1 MVEEMTSTRRI
12 RGGALLARALQQK
25 GVEHVFTLA
34 GGFCNPALEGF
45 MEAQMKVI
53 NCPHEQIAGHL
64 ADGHTRITRKPAVCL
79 VGPEGF
85 ANAVPAMMEAWG
97 ERSPVIFVT
106 GSSTLKRQGAGGF
119 KEIDDVA
126 IAAPLTKYS
135 VSITDGERINEFVDR
150 AYKMAINGYPG
161 AVHLSL
167 PVDIMFSS
175 FDEDVGSQERPFA
188 IAAQP
193 PARAWP
199 EPEKLKAFLARL
211 AAAKR
216 PVLIGGHGIWWSGAE
231 ALLEEA
237 GRRLHIPIFNIPY
250 HQKLLSEDC
259 EAYMGLAD
267 VHQYHPSADAFNEAD
282 LVLMIGG
289 RLDNQMNFGNPPL
302 FPATTNLC
310 CINGSHEEVDFNR
323 AADMTLLSDPGAFLQ
338 AVIDA
343 GARGDISTDK
353 GWFALN
359 RRRRAE
365 WVARMIAD
373 VEAEAAGDAF
383 GGRIHPM
390 QLALDVQ
397 TAMADGDWLVI
408 DGGNTHFWSEIAV
421 NLAGHQ
427 GRKLGGILHPGTFS
441 MLGVGVSFAISAKN
455 VHPDRNVV
463 LISGDGAFLSG
474 GLSIEAAFQ
483 EQRPITVV
491 IDNNGGL
498 DCISQQQ
505 ERLFE
510 SGTHFAT
517 DFRDIPFHTMFE
529 GLGGHG
535 ELVTRREDIVPAVQ
549 RAMASGMTACVN
561 VKVKGVISP
570 IVLAT
575 TSKRDKASIE

>member
-1 MVEEMTSTRRI
+1 MTPPKKI
-12 RGGALLARALQQK
+12 RGGALLARALQEK
-25 GVEHVFTLA
+25 GIEHVFTLS

-45 MEAQMKVI
+45 MECQMKVI
-53 NCPHEQIAGHL
+53 NCPHEQVAGHF
-64 ADGHTRITRKPAVCL
+64 ADGHTRITRKPTVCL

-135 VSITDGERINEFVDR
+135 ATITDGERINEFVDR
-150 AYKMAINGYPG
+150 AVKIATNGYPG

-167 PVDIMFSS
+167 PVDIMFSH
-175 FDEDVGSQERPFA
+175 FVEDAGRDERPFDLSM
-188 IAAQP
+188 QL

-199 EPEKLKAFLARL
+199 EPARL
-211 AAAKR
+211 QQLLQKLNNAKR
-216 PVLIGGHGIWWSGAE
+216 PVLIGGHGVWWAKAE
-231 ALLEEA
+231 AKLEEA
-237 GRRLHIPIFNIPY
+237 GRLLGIPVFNIPY
-250 HQKLLSEDC
+250 HQKLLGEEC

-267 VHQYHPSADAFNEAD
+267 IHQYHPSADAFRDAD
-282 LVLMIGG
+282 LVLMVGG

-302 FPATTNLC
+302 FPSSAELVC
-310 CINGSHEEVDFNR
+310 VNGSHEEIEFNR
-323 AADMTLLSDPGAFLQ
+323 AADFTLLCDPAAFLETLVAHRQ
-338 AVIDA
+338 NSNFHLPRD
-343 GARGDISTDK
+343 
-353 GWFALN
+353 WYALN
-359 RRRRAE
+359 RQWRAA
-365 WVARMIAD
+365 WVDKMLAD
-373 VEAEAAGDAF
+373 LDHETAQPAF
-383 GGRIHPM
+383 EGRVHPL

-397 TAMADGDWLVI
+397 GAMGDGDWLVI

-421 NLAGHQ
+421 NIAGFQ
-427 GRKLGGILHPGTFS
+427 GKKLGGILHPSTFS
-441 MLGVGVSFAISAKN
+441 LLGVGVSFAVSAKN
-455 VHPDRNVV
+455 VDPNRNVV

-483 EQRPITVV
+483 ENRPIVVV

-505 ERLFE
+505 ERLFA
-510 SGTHFAT
+510 SGTHYAT
-517 DFRDIPFHTMFE
+517 DFRDIPFHAMFE

-535 ELVTRREDIVPAVQ
+535 ELVTRREDIIPAVQ
-549 RAMASGMTACVN
+549 RAMASGKTACVN